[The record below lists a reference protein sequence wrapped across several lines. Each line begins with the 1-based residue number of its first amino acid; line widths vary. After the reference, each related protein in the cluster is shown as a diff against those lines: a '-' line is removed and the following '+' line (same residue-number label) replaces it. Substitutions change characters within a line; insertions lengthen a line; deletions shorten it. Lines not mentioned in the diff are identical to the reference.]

1 VQDGEEGGEIDR
13 DQLGVAQGRAA
24 EMVVGVV
31 AKGAGL
37 PEGHPRV
44 HQVDDH
50 LVAVRRRAVQLQLA
64 VAQQVQGLGL
74 VAVPE
79 QDLAGIE
86 ADQPGS
92 LGEGRQLAVG
102 APRED
107 RRLPQ
112 AREQFLAVRQR

>member
-1 VQDGEEGGEIDR
+1 
-13 DQLGVAQGRAA
+13 
-24 EMVVGVV
+24 MVVGVV

-44 HQVDDH
+44 HQIDDH

-79 QDLAGIE
+79 QDLAGIVSTIT
-86 ADQPGS
+86 DFDGD
-92 LGEGRQLAVG
+92 LACG
-102 APRED
+102 D
-107 RRLPQ
+107 R
-112 AREQFLAVRQR
+112 V